1 VPDGTAHNT
10 PVQGLCHMPAATAGS
25 CSGTVATARS
35 RLMGRHDD
43 LDTLTTT
50 LMDAAMRPASSM
62 GYQVCASHEKKR
74 LVSLGQQQ
82 RQRQW
87 WQELLGAD
95 SIPAAMTHPQDD
107 SDIIFRRRSH
117 SESYCVVRCT
127 WLILAAAA
135 FREPLTPSAAHST
148 QRALT
153 SGDHEQRRVVVDKC
167 AGIPAKISRLPSR
180 LGPGRVD
187 GREERPYAD
196 VFRPTMI
203 SVPSLTCYYKKTR
216 RSTLV
221 RAGIFR
227 LNGRGF
233 TSEG

>member
-1 VPDGTAHNT
+1 MSVRGCATCRLPQPG
-10 PVQGLCHMPAATAGS
+10 AAA
-25 CSGTVATARS
+25 ARLRPRAAAS
-35 RLMGRHDD
+35 WGAMTDD

-50 LMDAAMRPASSM
+50 LMNAAMRLASSM
-62 GYQVCASHEKKR
+62 VYQVCASHEKKR
-74 LVSLGQQQ
+74 LVSLGQQH

-107 SDIIFRRRSH
+107 LDIIFRRRSH

-148 QRALT
+148 QRAPT

-167 AGIPAKISRLPSR
+167 AGIPAKIFRLPSR
-180 LGPGRVD
+180 LGPGRVA
-187 GREERPYAD
+187 GREERPLCRC
-196 VFRPTMI
+196 FRTNDPHRG
-203 SVPSLTCYYKKTR
+203 V
-216 RSTLV
+216 RS
-221 RAGIFR
+221 IKM
-227 LNGRGF
+227 
-233 TSEG
+233 